1 MILHFFGFRTRTPF
15 TKVRGRQ
22 KEVQRGGRLV
32 LTGSFLQSPWLQL
45 ISHSHLLILAIMT
58 RRTLSNLPS
67 LVCAFSAS
75 ATTGGTAY
83 AFGLYA
89 EALKK
94 SLELKQS
101 QLDSI
106 STAFFVA
113 GLFSWIP
120 GMFVDRFGTKIA
132 ISSGG
137 FVGAMTIMLYWA
149 VARKLLEVPHALLVP
164 ALSILGILIFLSCA
178 MVTGAVFKIIVSA
191 TGPGSKGSA
200 VGAAKGYVGLGAGLY
215 ACMFQAI
222 QGAGESELD
231 FLPMTAFFFICCAS
245 IPALMLLPSKA
256 EMDQCTLVDEST
268 SLHFRSLY
276 GSLIAMASLI
286 IITSMLDLYDNSSSK
301 ADDFI
306 QLGDQ
311 PKNEPQYARAF
322 LLVTIWLAPIYSLQ
336 YLPRADIDTETP
348 HEPLATV
355 DGDIDDDNCD
365 DNDVEGELRRH
376 LPSYKDEKEPATCA
390 GEATTEMAENDDNLE
405 EEEGL
410 LNDSAATVARTE
422 VESSEPNMNLAEMLM
437 TPSAWLMLWT
447 TTILVGA
454 GTVETNNMGQMVES
468 LGFPNTV
475 TSASL
480 AFFSV
485 AQAAGRVV
493 TGSISEAAIKYTPR
507 PFFLVMASIV
517 GLLAHLLLGF
527 ASSKA
532 IFVLGATLAVRTVNL
547 VNIISPATFHFRA
560 LPLGWCGHCWF

>member
-1 MILHFFGFRTRTPF
+1 
-15 TKVRGRQ
+15 
-22 KEVQRGGRLV
+22 
-32 LTGSFLQSPWLQL
+32 
-45 ISHSHLLILAIMT
+45 
-58 RRTLSNLPS
+58 
-67 LVCAFSAS
+67 
-75 ATTGGTAY
+75 
-83 AFGLYA
+83 
-89 EALKK
+89 
-94 SLELKQS
+94 
-101 QLDSI
+101 
-106 STAFFVA
+106 
-113 GLFSWIP
+113 
-120 GMFVDRFGTKIA
+120 MFVDRFGTKIA

-149 VARKLLEVPHALLVP
+149 VARKLLEMPHALLVP
-164 ALSILGILIFLSCA
+164 TLSILGILIFLSCA
-178 MVTGAVFKIIVSA
+178 MVTGAVFKIIVSS

-231 FLPMTAFFFICCAS
+231 FLPMAAFFFICCAS

-256 EMDQCTLVDEST
+256 EMDQSTFVDEST

-276 GSLIAMASLI
+276 GSLIVMAALI
-286 IITSMLDLYDNSSSK
+286 IVTSMLDLYDNSSSK
-301 ADDFI
+301 ADELI

-311 PKNEPQYARAF
+311 PKDEPQFGRAF
-322 LLVTIWLAPIYSLQ
+322 LLVTIWLAPIFSLQ
-336 YLPRADIDTETP
+336 YLPRAAIVTETT
-348 HEPLATV
+348 HEPLATA
-355 DGDIDDDNCD
+355 DDD
-365 DNDVEGELRRH
+365 DNDVEGEVKRH
-376 LPSYKDEKEPATCA
+376 LPSPEDETEPATCA
-390 GEATTEMAENDDNLE
+390 GEATTEMAENDGNLE
-405 EEEGL
+405 EEAGL
-410 LNDSAATVARTE
+410 LNDSAATVARIE

-468 LGFPNTV
+468 LGFPETV

-485 AQAAGRVV
+485 AQAAGRVA

-517 GLLAHLLLGF
+517 GLLAHLMLGF
-527 ASSKA
+527 ASSEA
-532 IFVLGATLAVRTVNL
+532 IFVLGAALSVRTINL
-547 VNIISPATFHFRA
+547 VKIISLATFHFRA